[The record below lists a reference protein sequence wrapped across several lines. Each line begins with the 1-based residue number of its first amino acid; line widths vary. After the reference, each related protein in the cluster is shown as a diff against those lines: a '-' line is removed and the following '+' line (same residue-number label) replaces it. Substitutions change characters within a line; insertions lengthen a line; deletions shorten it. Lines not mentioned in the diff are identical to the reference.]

1 MPPRILPILAA
12 AALGACGAAY
22 DSVRYDTARPITT
35 VRGEQGAVKLASEGV
50 IDLRVSGNVMP
61 AIHVRMLVD
70 DTDGRTFAVD
80 TGDVQVR
87 VPGGFG
93 SGPMFVETGIRGPT
107 ISTAPGE
114 ERVIDLYFPLPRG
127 VVTNDYLTSFD
138 VVWSLR
144 TPSQTLHRRTH
155 FERA

>member
-1 MPPRILPILAA
+1 MSVRVLPILL
-12 AALGACGAAY
+12 AALGACGSAY
-22 DSVRYDTARPITT
+22 ESYHYDTARPT
-35 VRGEQGAVKLASEGV
+35 VMRSNDGAVQVTSSGIAEV
-50 IDLRVSGNVMP
+50 RVSGNVVP

-70 DTDGRTFAVD
+70 DLDGRTVAVN

-107 ISTAPGE
+107 IQVGAGE

-127 VVTNDYLTSFD
+127 VVTNDYLPSFD
-138 VVWSLR
+138 VLWSLR
-144 TPSQTLHRRTH
+144 TPEGTVYRRTH

>member
-1 MPPRILPILAA
+1 MSRLIPILAA
-12 AALGACGAAY
+12 AALGACGSSYTTYHYA
-22 DSVRYDTARPITT
+22 T
-35 VRGEQGAVKLASEGV
+35 VRPVMTVAQDAGTVKVSSNG
-50 IDLRVSGNVMP
+50 IDEVRVSGNVLP

-70 DTDGRTFAVD
+70 DPDGRTLQVN

-93 SGPMFVETGIRGPT
+93 SGPMFVESGLRGPT
-107 ISTAPGE
+107 VAVDPGE

-127 VVTNDYLTSFD
+127 VLTNDYLPQFD
-138 VVWSLR
+138 VLWSLR
-144 TPSQTLHRRTH
+144 TPTGTLYRRTH